1 MVNTRQ
7 ITGPPSNQLD
17 ETMRTFINESIS
29 TAMENV
35 TRSIQEQLERT
46 VTALNTSVNGVCLRQ
61 DALAAQVQRVTGDTG
76 TSTNPNR
83 IVNTRMSRI
92 AKIEFPK
99 FYGDDPTGWVYR
111 CNQFFKVD
119 DIEEGDKV
127 KLASMHLY
135 DKALAWHQ
143 QFTRIHGEN
152 VNWEV
157 YVEALLKRFS
167 STYEDPMS
175 ELKNIRQKG
184 GLVQLYIDAFD
195 VIMTKLQEA
204 NNNVSRKITK
214 SLLPAPKPVYN
225 NFARNPSSQVANV
238 NYTPNRPKP
247 VSNNVPYRKQLTQ
260 KELDDKRSKN
270 QCFYCDQKYVPGHK
284 CSGRLFSLEII
295 EGSGEL
301 EEELGEQFDEGV
313 FGYEDNAGENVIDDH
328 NDCHI
333 ESNVAAHPQISLN
346 AISGVNTFQTMRVKG
361 QINNKPVNIL
371 IDCGSTHNF
380 LDVST
385 AKQMGCSIKES
396 YPLQV
401 TVPGGNFLT
410 SNHVCKGLTWK
421 LQGETFQADMMLVPL
436 GGCEMVLGV
445 QWLATLGDIVCNF
458 LKLRMEFMY
467 HGKKVILRGVPQ
479 AALQWMQ
486 GKQLGAKLFSMAL
499 CVYPSSGIQAEL
511 MSTEDMII
519 EFHLQDTAPIN
530 IRPYR
535 HPPTQKDAIE
545 AMVTELHKSGVIR
558 ESHSPFSSP
567 IVMVKKKDGT
577 LRICVDY
584 KALNK
589 KTMKDKFPIPII
601 EELIDELFGAQVFTK
616 LDLRSGY
623 HQVRMSKEDIPK
635 TAFRTHQG
643 HYEFLVMPF
652 GLTNAPS
659 TFQALM
665 NEVFAPFLR
674 KFVLVFFDDILVYSR
689 DMTEHAKHLELV
701 LKTMQSQQLYAKMS
715 KCVFGA
721 TQVEYLGHVISGI
734 GVSTDPSKVKAM
746 QEWPVPMNIKK
757 LRGFLGLTGYYR
769 RFIKD
774 YAAISRPLTALL
786 KKNSFEW
793 SSDAQAAFE
802 SLKSAM
808 INAPVLALP
817 NFQEEFTVE
826 TDASNE
832 GIGAVLQQQGHPIA
846 FLSRSLAPK
855 HKGLSTYEK
864 ELWVVVYALEKW
876 RGYLLDRHFKIKTD
890 HFSLK
895 YLMEQR
901 LTTPFQIKWLPKL
914 LGYDYEI
921 IYKKGSENLV
931 ADALSRTSSPSLQTM
946 VITDISN
953 DLLQRIQASWEGDP
967 SIQQIINQIKDGP
980 VAGSKFT
987 WQSDQLRRNGKL
999 VIGANDDLR
1008 QELLKFYH
1016 DEPMGGH
1023 SGVEA
1028 SYKRLKAVFYWK
1040 GMNDRLSKYGHFI
1053 LLSHPFKAVQI
1064 AQVFLDIVYKL
1075 HGLPNTITSD
1085 RDKIFINTFW
1095 KELFKKLG
1103 ISLQLLTAYH
1113 PQIDGQ
1119 TEVVN
1124 RCLICYL
1131 RCMTSEQHK
1140 EWVNW
1145 LSLAEFWYNT
1155 NYHTAINTT
1164 PFKVV
1169 YGQTPLTHVSYM
1181 AGDSHVEVVDR
1192 TLVARE
1198 TIIDA
1203 LQFHL
1208 DRAQQRMKVFADR
1221 KRSDRSFEVGDWVL
1235 LKLQPHR
1242 QVTLRMHKQHKFS
1255 PKFYGPFQVPFK
1267 GLPTTSIP
1275 LPHCNKEGLIIAL
1288 PVAVL
1293 DRKIA
1298 KVRNAAVVYW
1308 LVQWSN
1314 GNADDAT

>member
-1 MVNTRQ
+1 
-7 ITGPPSNQLD
+7 
-17 ETMRTFINESIS
+17 
-29 TAMENV
+29 
-35 TRSIQEQLERT
+35 
-46 VTALNTSVNGVCLRQ
+46 
-61 DALAAQVQRVTGDTG
+61 
-76 TSTNPNR
+76 
-83 IVNTRMSRI
+83 
-92 AKIEFPK
+92 
-99 FYGDDPTGWVYR
+99 
-111 CNQFFKVD
+111 
-119 DIEEGDKV
+119 
-127 KLASMHLY
+127 
-135 DKALAWHQ
+135 
-143 QFTRIHGEN
+143 
-152 VNWEV
+152 
-157 YVEALLKRFS
+157 
-167 STYEDPMS
+167 
-175 ELKNIRQKG
+175 
-184 GLVQLYIDAFD
+184 
-195 VIMTKLQEA
+195 
-204 NNNVSRKITK
+204 
-214 SLLPAPKPVYN
+214 
-225 NFARNPSSQVANV
+225 
-238 NYTPNRPKP
+238 
-247 VSNNVPYRKQLTQ
+247 
-260 KELDDKRSKN
+260 
-270 QCFYCDQKYVPGHK
+270 
-284 CSGRLFSLEII
+284 
-295 EGSGEL
+295 
-301 EEELGEQFDEGV
+301 
-313 FGYEDNAGENVIDDH
+313 
-328 NDCHI
+328 
-333 ESNVAAHPQISLN
+333 
-346 AISGVNTFQTMRVKG
+346 
-361 QINNKPVNIL
+361 
-371 IDCGSTHNF
+371 
-380 LDVST
+380 
-385 AKQMGCSIKES
+385 MGCSIKES

-467 HGKKVILRGVPQ
+467 HGIGVSTDPSKVKAMQEWHVPMNIKKLRGF
-479 AALQWMQ
+479 L
-486 GKQLGAKLFSMAL
+486 
-499 CVYPSSGIQAEL
+499 
-511 MSTEDMII
+511 
-519 EFHLQDTAPIN
+519 
-530 IRPYR
+530 
-535 HPPTQKDAIE
+535 DATK
-545 AMVTELHKSGVIR
+545 AMVTELLESGVIR

-567 IVMVKKKDGT
+567 FVMVKKKDGT
-577 LRICVDY
+577 WRMCVDY
-584 KALNK
+584 RALNK

-623 HQVRMSKEDIPK
+623 HQVRMSKDDIPK

-674 KFVLVFFDDILVYSR
+674 KFVL
-689 DMTEHAKHLELV
+689 
-701 LKTMQSQQLYAKMS
+701 LYAKMS

-721 TQVEYLGHVISGI
+721 TQVEYLGHVISRI

-808 INAPVLALP
+808 INALVLALP

-826 TDASNE
+826 TDASDE
-832 GIGAVLQQQGHPIA
+832 GIGAVLQQQGHSIA

-855 HKGLSTYEK
+855 HKGLSTCEK

-876 RGYLLDRHFKIKTD
+876 RG
-890 HFSLK
+890 
-895 YLMEQR
+895 
-901 LTTPFQIKWLPKL
+901 
-914 LGYDYEI
+914 
-921 IYKKGSENLV
+921 SENLV
-931 ADALSRTSSPSLQTM
+931 ADALSRTSFPSLQTM

-999 VIGANDDLR
+999 VIRANDDLR

-1016 DEPMGGH
+1016 DEPMGRH
-1023 SGVEA
+1023 TRVEA

-1040 GMNDRLSKYGHFI
+1040 GMKKSVREHGLPSSHGKTVILVIIDRLSKYGHFI
-1053 LLSHPFKAVQI
+1053 PLSHPFKAVQI
-1064 AQVFLDIVYKL
+1064 AQALVY
-1075 HGLPNTITSD
+1075 S
-1085 RDKIFINTFW
+1085 
-1095 KELFKKLG
+1095 
-1103 ISLQLLTAYH
+1103 SAYH
-1113 PQIDGQ
+1113 PQTDGQ

-1124 RCLICYL
+1124 RCLECYL
-1131 RCMTSEQHK
+1131 RCITSEQPS

-1164 PFKVV
+1164 HFEVV
-1169 YGQTPLTHVSYM
+1169 YGQTPPTHVSYM
-1181 AGDSHVEVVDR
+1181 AGDSHVKAVDR

-1198 TIIDA
+1198 AVIDA

-1208 DRAQQRMKVFADR
+1208 DRAQQRKKVFADR
-1221 KRSDRSFEVGDWVL
+1221 KRSDRSFKVGDWVL

-1242 QVTLRMHKQHKFS
+1242 QVCQLLQF
-1255 PKFYGPFQVPFK
+1255 
-1267 GLPTTSIP
+1267 
-1275 LPHCNKEGLIIAL
+1275 HCHIVTKKDSL

-1314 GNADDAT
+1314 GNADDATWEVATELQAKYPEFNADSCGQE

>member
-1 MVNTRQ
+1 
-7 ITGPPSNQLD
+7 
-17 ETMRTFINESIS
+17 
-29 TAMENV
+29 
-35 TRSIQEQLERT
+35 
-46 VTALNTSVNGVCLRQ
+46 
-61 DALAAQVQRVTGDTG
+61 
-76 TSTNPNR
+76 
-83 IVNTRMSRI
+83 MSRI

-99 FYGDDPTGWVYR
+99 FYGDDPTSWVYR

-127 KLASMHLY
+127 KLSCMHLY

-143 QFTRIHGEN
+143 QFTRIHEEN

-167 STYEDPMS
+167 GTYEDPMS

-184 GLVQLYIDAFD
+184 GLVQLYIDSFD
-195 VIMTKLQEA
+195 VIMTKVEIPEAQAVSFFLEVLDREIEMTVRMFKPQSLADAYCLSKLQES

-214 SLLPAPKPVYN
+214 SLLPAPKPAYN

-238 NYTPNRPKP
+238 NYTPNKPKP

-270 QCFYCDQKYVPGHK
+270 QCLYCDQKYVPGHK
-284 CSGRLFSLEII
+284 YSGRLFSLEII

-301 EEELGEQFDEGV
+301 KEEL
-313 FGYEDNAGENVIDDH
+313 
-328 NDCHI
+328 
-333 ESNVAAHPQISLN
+333 AAHPQISLN
-346 AISGVNTFQTMRVKG
+346 AISGVKTFQTMRVKG

-371 IDCGSTHNF
+371 IDCESTHNF

-385 AKQMGCSIKES
+385 AKQIGCSIKES

-436 GGCEMVLGV
+436 GGCEIVLGV

-467 HGKKVILRGVPQ
+467 HGKKVILRGILQ
-479 AALQWMQ
+479 AALQWMK

-499 CVYPSSGIQAEL
+499 CVYHSSGIQAEL
-511 MSTEDMII
+511 MSI
-519 EFHLQDTAPIN
+519 
-530 IRPYR
+530 
-535 HPPTQKDAIE
+535 DATK
-545 AMVTELHKSGVIR
+545 AMVTELFESGVIR

-577 LRICVDY
+577 WRMCMDY
-584 KALNK
+584 RALNK
-589 KTMKDKFPIPII
+589 KTMKDRFPIPII
-601 EELIDELFGAQVFTK
+601 KELIDELFGAQVFTK

-623 HQVRMSKEDIPK
+623 HQIRMSKEDITK
-635 TAFRTHQG
+635 TAFRTHHG
-643 HYEFLVMPF
+643 HYEFLVIPF

-674 KFVLVFFDDILVYSR
+674 KFILVFFDDILVYSR
-689 DMTEHAKHLELV
+689 DMTEHVKHLELV
-701 LKTMQSQQLYAKMS
+701 LKTMQSQQLYANMS

-721 TQVEYLGHVISGI
+721 TQVKYLGHLISGI

-746 QEWPVPMNIKK
+746 QEWHVPMNIKK
-757 LRGFLGLTGYYR
+757 LRGFLGLTCYYR

-774 YAAISRPLTALL
+774 YAIISNPLTDLL

-793 SSDAQAAFE
+793 SSDAQVAFE

-808 INAPVLALP
+808 INALVLALP
-817 NFQEEFTVE
+817 NFQEEFIVE
-826 TDASNE
+826 TDASDE
-832 GIGAVLQQQGHPIA
+832 GIRVVLQQQGHPIA
-846 FLSRSLAPK
+846 FLIRSLAPK

-876 RGYLLDRHFKIKTD
+876 RGYLLDRHFKIKTG

-931 ADALSRTSSPSLQTM
+931 VDALSRTSSPSFQTM
-946 VITDISN
+946 
-953 DLLQRIQASWEGDP
+953 
-967 SIQQIINQIKDGP
+967 IKDGP

-999 VIGANDDLR
+999 VIRANNDLR

-1023 SGVEA
+1023 SGIWTDISMDFIEGLPSSHGKTVI
-1028 SYKRLKAVFYWK
+1028 LVII
-1040 GMNDRLSKYGHFI
+1040 DRLSKYGHFI
-1053 LLSHPFKAVQI
+1053 PLSHPFKVVQI
-1064 AQVFLDIVYKL
+1064 AQVFLDTVYKL
-1075 HGLPNTITSD
+1075 HGLPKTITSD
-1085 RDKIFINTFW
+1085 RDKIFISTFW

-1103 ISLQLLTAYH
+1103 ISLQLSTAYH
-1113 PQIDGQ
+1113 PQTDGQ

-1124 RCLICYL
+1124 RCLECYL
-1131 RCMTSEQHK
+1131 RCMTSEQPK
-1140 EWVNW
+1140 EW
-1145 LSLAEFWYNT
+1145 
-1155 NYHTAINTT
+1155 
-1164 PFKVV
+1164 
-1169 YGQTPLTHVSYM
+1169 TPLTHVSYM

-1198 TIIDA
+1198 AVIDA

-1208 DRAQQRMKVFADR
+1208 DRAQQRMKVFVDR
-1221 KRSDRSFEVGDWVL
+1221 KRSGKSFEVGDWVL

-1242 QVTLRMHKQHKFS
+1242 QVTLRMHKQRKFS
-1255 PKFYGPFQVPFK
+1255 PKFYRPFQVVSKCGQVACKLLLPDNATVHNVFHVSQLKPFK

-1275 LPHCNKEGLIIAL
+1275 LPHCNKEGLIITL

-1298 KVRNAAVVYW
+1298 KVRNATVVYW

-1314 GNADDAT
+1314 GNADDATWEVATELQAKYPEFNADSCGQE

>member
-1 MVNTRQ
+1 
-7 ITGPPSNQLD
+7 
-17 ETMRTFINESIS
+17 
-29 TAMENV
+29 
-35 TRSIQEQLERT
+35 
-46 VTALNTSVNGVCLRQ
+46 
-61 DALAAQVQRVTGDTG
+61 
-76 TSTNPNR
+76 
-83 IVNTRMSRI
+83 MSRI

-127 KLASMHLY
+127 KLASMLLY

-143 QFTRIHGEN
+143 QFTRIHFEN
-152 VNWEV
+152 VNWDV

-195 VIMTKLQEA
+195 VIMTKVEIPEAQAVSFFLGGLDKEIEMTVRMFKPQSLADAYCLSKLQES

-333 ESNVAAHPQISLN
+333 KLNVAAHPQISLT
-346 AISGVNTFQTMRVKG
+346 AILGVNTFQIMRVKG
-361 QINNKPVNIL
+361 QINNKHVNIL
-371 IDCGSTHNF
+371 IDCRSTHNF

-410 SNHVCKGLTWK
+410 R
-421 LQGETFQADMMLVPL
+421 
-436 GGCEMVLGV
+436 V

-467 HGKKVILRGVPQ
+467 HGKKVILRGVLQ

-499 CVYPSSGIQAEL
+499 YVYPSSGIQAEL
-511 MSTEDMII
+511 MITGITTGITNEPNNAHSSLSPLLHKYEMVFAVPKSLPPHRGHDHRIP
-519 EFHLQDTAPIN
+519 LQDTTPIN

-535 HPPTQKDAIE
+535 YPPTQKDSIE
-545 AMVTELHKSGVIR
+545 AMVTELLESGVIR

-567 IVMVKKKDGT
+567 IVRVKKKDGT
-577 LRICVDY
+577 WRMCVDY
-584 KALNK
+584 RVLNK
-589 KTMKDKFPIPII
+589 NSKGTNFPFPII

-623 HQVRMSKEDIPK
+623 HQIRISKEDIPK

-665 NEVFAPFLR
+665 NKVFAPFLR

-701 LKTMQSQQLYAKMS
+701 LKTMPSQQLYAKMS

-721 TQVEYLGHVISGI
+721 TQVEYLGHVISRI
-734 GVSTDPSKVKAM
+734 GVSTDLL
-746 QEWPVPMNIKK
+746 K
-757 LRGFLGLTGYYR
+757 LKLCKNGL
-769 RFIKD
+769 
-774 YAAISRPLTALL
+774 PLTALL

-802 SLKSAM
+802 CLKSAM

-826 TDASNE
+826 TDASDE

-864 ELWVVVYALEKW
+864 ELWAVVYA
-876 RGYLLDRHFKIKTD
+876 
-890 HFSLK
+890 
-895 YLMEQR
+895 
-901 LTTPFQIKWLPKL
+901 
-914 LGYDYEI
+914 
-921 IYKKGSENLV
+921 
-931 ADALSRTSSPSLQTM
+931 
-946 VITDISN
+946 
-953 DLLQRIQASWEGDP
+953 
-967 SIQQIINQIKDGP
+967 
-980 VAGSKFT
+980 
-987 WQSDQLRRNGKL
+987 
-999 VIGANDDLR
+999 
-1008 QELLKFYH
+1008 
-1016 DEPMGGH
+1016 
-1023 SGVEA
+1023 
-1028 SYKRLKAVFYWK
+1028 
-1040 GMNDRLSKYGHFI
+1040 
-1053 LLSHPFKAVQI
+1053 
-1064 AQVFLDIVYKL
+1064 
-1075 HGLPNTITSD
+1075 
-1085 RDKIFINTFW
+1085 
-1095 KELFKKLG
+1095 
-1103 ISLQLLTAYH
+1103 
-1113 PQIDGQ
+1113 
-1119 TEVVN
+1119 
-1124 RCLICYL
+1124 
-1131 RCMTSEQHK
+1131 
-1140 EWVNW
+1140 
-1145 LSLAEFWYNT
+1145 
-1155 NYHTAINTT
+1155 
-1164 PFKVV
+1164 
-1169 YGQTPLTHVSYM
+1169 
-1181 AGDSHVEVVDR
+1181 
-1192 TLVARE
+1192 
-1198 TIIDA
+1198 
-1203 LQFHL
+1203 
-1208 DRAQQRMKVFADR
+1208 
-1221 KRSDRSFEVGDWVL
+1221 
-1235 LKLQPHR
+1235 
-1242 QVTLRMHKQHKFS
+1242 
-1255 PKFYGPFQVPFK
+1255 
-1267 GLPTTSIP
+1267 
-1275 LPHCNKEGLIIAL
+1275 
-1288 PVAVL
+1288 
-1293 DRKIA
+1293 
-1298 KVRNAAVVYW
+1298 
-1308 LVQWSN
+1308 
-1314 GNADDAT
+1314 

>member
-1 MVNTRQ
+1 
-7 ITGPPSNQLD
+7 
-17 ETMRTFINESIS
+17 
-29 TAMENV
+29 
-35 TRSIQEQLERT
+35 
-46 VTALNTSVNGVCLRQ
+46 
-61 DALAAQVQRVTGDTG
+61 
-76 TSTNPNR
+76 
-83 IVNTRMSRI
+83 MSRI

-99 FYGDDPTGWVYR
+99 FYGDDPTSWVYR

-195 VIMTKLQEA
+195 VIMTKVEIPEAQAVSFFLGGLDKEIEITVRMFKPQSLVDAYCLSKLQES

-225 NFARNPSSQVANV
+225 NFARNLSSQVAN
-238 NYTPNRPKP
+238 
-247 VSNNVPYRKQLTQ
+247 
-260 KELDDKRSKN
+260 
-270 QCFYCDQKYVPGHK
+270 YVPGHK

-295 EGSGEL
+295 EGSREL
-301 EEELGEQFDEGV
+301 EEEFGEQFDEGV
-313 FGYEDNAGENVIDDH
+313 FDYEDSAGENVIDDH

-346 AISGVNTFQTMRVKG
+346 DILGVNTFQTMRVKG

-380 LDVST
+380 LDVSI

-410 SNHVCKGLTWK
+410 SNHVYKGLTWK

-511 MSTEDMII
+511 MSTGITTGITTEPNNVHSSLSPLLHKYEMVFAVPKSLPPHRGHDHRIPL
-519 EFHLQDTAPIN
+519 HDTTPIN

-545 AMVTELHKSGVIR
+545 AMVTELLESGVIR

-577 LRICVDY
+577 WRMCVDY
-584 KALNK
+584 RALNK
-589 KTMKDKFPIPII
+589 KTVKDKFPIPII

-689 DMTEHAKHLELV
+689 DMTEHAKHLELG

-715 KCVFGA
+715 KF
-721 TQVEYLGHVISGI
+721 
-734 GVSTDPSKVKAM
+734 
-746 QEWPVPMNIKK
+746 
-757 LRGFLGLTGYYR
+757 F
-769 RFIKD
+769 
-774 YAAISRPLTALL
+774 
-786 KKNSFEW
+786 
-793 SSDAQAAFE
+793 
-802 SLKSAM
+802 
-808 INAPVLALP
+808 
-817 NFQEEFTVE
+817 
-826 TDASNE
+826 
-832 GIGAVLQQQGHPIA
+832 
-846 FLSRSLAPK
+846 
-855 HKGLSTYEK
+855 
-864 ELWVVVYALEKW
+864 
-876 RGYLLDRHFKIKTD
+876 
-890 HFSLK
+890 
-895 YLMEQR
+895 
-901 LTTPFQIKWLPKL
+901 
-914 LGYDYEI
+914 
-921 IYKKGSENLV
+921 
-931 ADALSRTSSPSLQTM
+931 
-946 VITDISN
+946 
-953 DLLQRIQASWEGDP
+953 
-967 SIQQIINQIKDGP
+967 
-980 VAGSKFT
+980 
-987 WQSDQLRRNGKL
+987 
-999 VIGANDDLR
+999 
-1008 QELLKFYH
+1008 
-1016 DEPMGGH
+1016 
-1023 SGVEA
+1023 
-1028 SYKRLKAVFYWK
+1028 
-1040 GMNDRLSKYGHFI
+1040 
-1053 LLSHPFKAVQI
+1053 
-1064 AQVFLDIVYKL
+1064 
-1075 HGLPNTITSD
+1075 
-1085 RDKIFINTFW
+1085 
-1095 KELFKKLG
+1095 
-1103 ISLQLLTAYH
+1103 
-1113 PQIDGQ
+1113 
-1119 TEVVN
+1119 
-1124 RCLICYL
+1124 
-1131 RCMTSEQHK
+1131 
-1140 EWVNW
+1140 
-1145 LSLAEFWYNT
+1145 
-1155 NYHTAINTT
+1155 
-1164 PFKVV
+1164 
-1169 YGQTPLTHVSYM
+1169 
-1181 AGDSHVEVVDR
+1181 
-1192 TLVARE
+1192 
-1198 TIIDA
+1198 
-1203 LQFHL
+1203 
-1208 DRAQQRMKVFADR
+1208 
-1221 KRSDRSFEVGDWVL
+1221 
-1235 LKLQPHR
+1235 
-1242 QVTLRMHKQHKFS
+1242 
-1255 PKFYGPFQVPFK
+1255 
-1267 GLPTTSIP
+1267 
-1275 LPHCNKEGLIIAL
+1275 
-1288 PVAVL
+1288 
-1293 DRKIA
+1293 
-1298 KVRNAAVVYW
+1298 
-1308 LVQWSN
+1308 
-1314 GNADDAT
+1314 